1 MDIGFGK
8 KENRADDR
16 QDMDIGDMR
25 GSLRKLEQTIESL
38 STRLDAVE
46 RRLSDMDFEGPV
58 VMDTENRPSPHPSI
72 RQLSKKINSEITQL
86 QQELQEIKR
95 AQADTHQPGKAGQ
108 QSSASPTVIPA
119 GKNNR
124 GGSDAHRKKVAELER
139 KMEVL
144 EGQKATVQVGRIE
157 IPLEISGIVGGM
169 LAFLIAALLFQGH
182 RGLVASPAFVASL
195 GVLLVIAAAC
205 KTYLVNVAQR

>member
-1 MDIGFGK
+1 M
-8 KENRADDR
+8 DDR
-16 QDMDIGDMR
+16 QDMDIGDIR
-25 GSLRKLEQTIESL
+25 GSLRKMEQTIESL

-58 VMDTENRPSPHPSI
+58 VIDNQTPSSGYTENSI
-72 RQLSKKINSEITQL
+72 RQLSKKMKTEITHL

-95 AQADTHQPGKAGQ
+95 AQADAHQPGKADQ
-108 QSSASPTVIPA
+108 QSSASPTVIHA
-119 GKNNR
+119 GKHNR
-124 GGSDAHRKKVAELER
+124 GGSDAHRKKVAELEQR
-139 KMEVL
+139 MEEL

-169 LAFLIAALLFQGH
+169 LAFLIAVLLFQGH
-182 RGLVASPAFVASL
+182 RGLVTSPAFVASL